1 MPTNDPIYLLLKEN
15 LRTGDVGEMKVDT
28 TSADTIEKVYEFK
41 ISAMLRDGNAP
52 LAWENPNQASI
63 KLRLGCF
70 ESSLIINTLKTKIEY
85 PNYQNYLMVSGS
97 REL

>member
-15 LRTGDVGEMKVDT
+15 LRTGDMGEMKVDT

-41 ISAMLRDGNAP
+41 MSGMLRDGNAP

-70 ESSLIINTLKTKIEY
+70 EITTITTAAKSGITL
-85 PNYQNYLMVSGS
+85 QNY
-97 REL
+97 